1 MEENK
6 VQIQPCRGGFMGKVS
21 GYCGSGKFPEWER
34 IDYLC
39 GIIQSI
45 INSTKWIQV
54 LSKQ

>member
-1 MEENK
+1 
-6 VQIQPCRGGFMGKVS
+6 MGKVS